1 MTSKKKKKLI
11 IYNNQG
17 KIASEYPLPKLINE
31 SLINKWATRLFS
43 SFRTKAVNRNNVD
56 SWDIKS
62 EEE

>member
-1 MTSKKKKKLI
+1 MKKKKLI

-17 KIASEYPLPKLINE
+17 KASSEYPLPKLIDE
-31 SLINKWATRLFS
+31 SFINKWATRLFS
-43 SFRTKAVNRNNVD
+43 SFRIKTANRNNVD